1 MLLLLSKLFV
11 TFVTLCNIVS
21 MGKEEKKTE
30 YGALRLKKDTIE
42 YLKDAKLAFESSYM
56 RRFTFDEFA
65 RRLVSCIEDAEP
77 AVWNA
82 LCLILEKME
91 EAGK

>member
-11 TFVTLCNIVS
+11 TFVTLCNIVG

-56 RRFTFDEFA
+56 QRFTFDEFA
-65 RRLVSCIEDAEP
+65 RRLVACVEEAEP
-77 AVWNA
+77 AVWEH
-82 LCLILEKME
+82 LCLILDRKED
-91 EAGK
+91 AR